1 MAFDV
6 DMKLNEND
14 FFFFTKL
21 WGVHNNLMWHVII
34 GYWRRVRFFVTQF
47 CRVGSDLGTNL
58 TRTNLWTIEDLG
70 KN

>member
-34 GYWRRVRFFVTQF
+34 GYNLSNFFLF
-47 CRVGSDLGTNL
+47 LER
-58 TRTNLWTIEDLG
+58 
-70 KN
+70 